1 MKRIFTFWEPKENI
15 PGYLE
20 LCLASWKKYLPD
32 YEIVILDY
40 FNLENWFGKDFYPQV
55 LYEKFS
61 LPIQADAIRCALLNK
76 YGGIWMDID
85 TIITSEKTKQYLTID
100 SELTLINNHIAFII
114 AKHIEGKILH
124 NWQKR
129 IFFNLKIAEIYYD
142 TKTPQIIRKLL
153 QKFFQKNFLSWD
165 CMGNRILKRSLKT
178 KNKKLFYKINS
189 EVIKCFPEIE
199 YKKINN
205 IITPAPENYANF
217 YFKHDYSD
225 FALEN
230 NGGIIL
236 LHNSWTP
243 EEYKKMSRE
252 EFLKTNNTLSKIL
265 QNIL

>member
-40 FNLENWFGKDFYPQV
+40 FNLENWLGKDFYPQV

-85 TIITSEKTKQYLTID
+85 TIITSEKIKQYLTID

-153 QKFFQKNFLSWD
+153 QKFFQKL
-165 CMGNRILKRSLKT
+165 IT
-178 KNKKLFYKINS
+178 K
-189 EVIKCFPEIE
+189 
-199 YKKINN
+199 
-205 IITPAPENYANF
+205 
-217 YFKHDYSD
+217 
-225 FALEN
+225 
-230 NGGIIL
+230 
-236 LHNSWTP
+236 
-243 EEYKKMSRE
+243 
-252 EFLKTNNTLSKIL
+252 
-265 QNIL
+265 